1 MNGRNKADMV
11 LLMAFFAFLLTLFL
25 RLQYAG
31 NIFFRF
37 LHFCAEAALIGGI
50 ADWFAVTALFKKP
63 LGISYHTA
71 ILPRRREQFTLAC
84 VRMVQAEFF
93 SKRRIFMRIKRMN
106 FLHLT
111 LNWLDTAE
119 RKNILTGWVLQYIEK
134 LAWQADLSAYAKTWE
149 TEIKNT
155 LKNVPQD
162 AIYQKLE
169 QLAKSDKVQDW
180 LTSLLAF
187 SRSRMEGEA
196 GREKILQVL
205 EDFRKEKVQGSSLAS
220 LFSIFAEM
228 SNMVNF
234 EESAIVLQDR
244 ILCLLEEL
252 EKPESAERKILL
264 EAVGTSLQHMAQDE
278 DWRNFADQW
287 REHLVDIASFQTML
301 QNCMKNILQRI
312 LRRDTAEG
320 TQLGEPSV
328 LALLVQQEI
337 EKGIEVLKQ
346 DTAIQKNVD
355 RFLYDLIG
363 RTVLKAQPMLGE
375 IATNALRE
383 MTDEQINRLVYGK
396 VEADLLWIRMNGS
409 IVGAIVGGVLF
420 VLMQVV

>member
-11 LLMAFFAFLLTLFL
+11 LLLAFFAFLLTLCL

-31 NIFFRF
+31 NLFFQF

-50 ADWFAVTALFKKP
+50 ADWFAVTALFRKP

-106 FLHLT
+106 FLHLA
-111 LNWLDTAE
+111 LDWLDTTE
-119 RKNILTGWVLQYIEK
+119 RKNILTGWILQYIEK
-134 LAWQADLSAYAKTWE
+134 LAWQADLSGYAKIWE
-149 TEIKNT
+149 AEIKET

-169 QLAKSDKVQDW
+169 QLAESERAQEW
-180 LTSLLAF
+180 MTSLLSFAKAQ
-187 SRSRMEGEA
+187 MEGEG
-196 GREKILQVL
+196 GRDKILQVL
-205 EDFRKEKVQGSSLAS
+205 ENFRREKVQGSSLAS

-234 EESAIVLQDR
+234 EESAIVLQER

-252 EKPESAERKILL
+252 EKPESAERKRLL
-264 EAVGTSLQHMAQDE
+264 EAVATSLQHMAQDE
-278 DWRNFADQW
+278 QW
-287 REHLVDIASFQTML
+287 REFAGQWRDQLVDMAAFQPML
-301 QNCMKNILQRI
+301 RICMENILQRI

-320 TQLGEPSV
+320 LQLGEPSI
-328 LALLVQQEI
+328 LAQLVQQEI

-346 DTAIQKNVD
+346 DAAIQKNVD

-375 IATNALRE
+375 IAANALQE

-396 VEADLLWIRMNGS
+396 VKEDLLWIRMNGS
-409 IVGAIVGGVLF
+409 IVGAFVGGVIF
-420 VLMQVV
+420 VLMQAF